1 MKKDE
6 AMKRLHEVLKPND
19 TIYTIVRHVS
29 RGNMSRRISLIALV
43 YDEHCKKVRPFQLDG
58 LVEAIGIAKRKTVT
72 RYGGSGQSWKSYEE
86 GLVMSGAGM
95 DMGFELVY
103 RLGQAMWPN
112 GTPEPHGTRNGQPDS
127 DGGYALEHKW
137 L

>member
-1 MKKDE
+1 
-6 AMKRLHEVLKPND
+6 
-19 TIYTIVRHVS
+19 
-29 RGNMSRRISLIALV
+29 
-43 YDEHCKKVRPFQLDG
+43 
-58 LVEAIGIAKRKTVT
+58 
-72 RYGGSGQSWKSYEE
+72 
-86 GLVMSGAGM
+86 MSGAGM